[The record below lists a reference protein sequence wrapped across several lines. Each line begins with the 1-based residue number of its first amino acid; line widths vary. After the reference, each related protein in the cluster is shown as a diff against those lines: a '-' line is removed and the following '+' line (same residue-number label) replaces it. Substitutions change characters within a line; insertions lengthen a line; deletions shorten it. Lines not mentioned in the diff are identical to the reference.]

1 MQCLYVCTRMH
12 RRRVEQGNAFIHTA
26 SINTHSAYKVTCIEE
41 KERLLSWLRWIKAP
55 SMSNKWEEEAF
66 CVCLSCAASSLAVL
80 FCAGLLKLRDQ
91 IKTSGW
97 GESVWLECKVATAL
111 RANVH
116 AVRSCHSDQSLSTPS
131 SPPVPIQLQ
140 PIHWI
145 QSWPN
150 TVHVESQIKYK
161 SIHSAPTHPQQHF
174 LTHPRCPQMGA
185 HSNLPAGGSER
196 MGRILEATK
205 TTSGYSRQSKLK

>member
-1 MQCLYVCTRMH
+1 MGGRGFLCVSELCCFLPSCLV
-12 RRRVEQGNAFIHTA
+12 AI
-26 SINTHSAYKVTCIEE
+26 
-41 KERLLSWLRWIKAP
+41 
-55 SMSNKWEEEAF
+55 
-66 CVCLSCAASSLAVL
+66 
-80 FCAGLLKLRDQ
+80 LKLRDQ

-97 GESVWLECKVATAL
+97 GGSVWLECKVATAL

-161 SIHSAPTHPQQHF
+161 SIHPPPPQQHF

-185 HSNLPAGGSER
+185 HSNLPAGVPRGWVESWR
-196 MGRILEATK
+196 RLPPCLDTPGNLNSTK
-205 TTSGYSRQSKLK
+205 CN